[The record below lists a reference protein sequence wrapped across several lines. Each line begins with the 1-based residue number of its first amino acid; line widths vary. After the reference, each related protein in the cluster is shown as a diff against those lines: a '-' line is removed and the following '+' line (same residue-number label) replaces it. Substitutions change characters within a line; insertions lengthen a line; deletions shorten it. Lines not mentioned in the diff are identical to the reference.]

1 MWTHDDDKR
10 AAVTRL
16 KQVVRWAVDDAALDL
31 EEQTHAYEIIRM
43 IEERVPA
50 ECFAGLGD
58 FKGPA

>member
-10 AAVTRL
+10 SAIMRL
-16 KQVVRWAVDDAALDL
+16 RQVARWAVDDAALDL
-31 EEQTHAYEIIRM
+31 EEQNHLYEILRM

-58 FKGPA
+58 L